1 MPRPTTSTASTHW
14 SGSLTE
20 GSGRTTLETSG
31 VATFDVEWS
40 KRVEAGKGTTNPEE
54 LLAASL
60 ATCYSMAL
68 SNELSGEGHDP
79 SAIDTTAEVTFVAGQ
94 GVTRITLHVTGEVPG
109 LDAAG
114 FKEKAEWAKDNCP
127 ISQALKAVPK
137 TLVIG

>member
-1 MPRPTTSTASTHW
+1 MPKPTTSTARTHW
-14 SGSLTE
+14 NGSLFE
-20 GSGRTTLETSG
+20 GSGSTELATSQ
-31 VATFDVEWS
+31 VATFDVKWA
-40 KRVEAGKGTTNPEE
+40 KRAEAGAGTTNPEE

-60 ATCYSMAL
+60 ATCYTMAL
-68 SNELSGEGHDP
+68 SNELSGDGHEP
-79 SAIDTTAEVTFVAGQ
+79 TSIDTTAEVTFVAGQ
-94 GVTRITLHVTGEVPG
+94 GVTGIALHVTGDVPG

>member
-1 MPRPTTSTASTHW
+1 MPKPTTSTARTHW
-14 SGSLTE
+14 NGSLFE
-20 GSGRTTLETSG
+20 GSGSTELATSQ
-31 VATFDVEWS
+31 VATFDVKWS
-40 KRVEAGKGTTNPEE
+40 KRAEAGAGTTNPEE

-60 ATCYSMAL
+60 ATCYTMAL
-68 SNELSGEGHDP
+68 SNELSGDGHEP
-79 SAIDTTAEVTFVAGQ
+79 TSIDTAAEVTFVAGT
-94 GVTRITLHVTGEVPG
+94 GVTGIALHVTGDVPG